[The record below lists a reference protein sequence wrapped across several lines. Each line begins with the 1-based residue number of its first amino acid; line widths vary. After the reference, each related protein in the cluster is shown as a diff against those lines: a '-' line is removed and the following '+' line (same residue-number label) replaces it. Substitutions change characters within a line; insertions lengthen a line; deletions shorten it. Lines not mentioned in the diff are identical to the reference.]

1 MMNNQERLTIAT
13 AILNKF
19 KKGEQLNIENSPIDK
34 LVFSLD
40 PSFDLIKILL
50 IITIV

>member
-19 KKGEQLNIENSPIDK
+19 KKGEQLNIENH
-34 LVFSLD
+34 
-40 PSFDLIKILL
+40 LL
-50 IITIV
+50 ISWYLVWTHHLT